1 MYSTLVCVT
10 LPLMDSNFH
19 LECGLC
25 DEVASLE
32 VYTFIKKIKK
42 IKSSQLKKDH
52 V

>member
-1 MYSTLVCVT
+1 MYLTLVCVT

-32 VYTFIKKIKK
+32 VYTFIKKKK
-42 IKSSQLKKDH
+42 RKKSLQLKKDH